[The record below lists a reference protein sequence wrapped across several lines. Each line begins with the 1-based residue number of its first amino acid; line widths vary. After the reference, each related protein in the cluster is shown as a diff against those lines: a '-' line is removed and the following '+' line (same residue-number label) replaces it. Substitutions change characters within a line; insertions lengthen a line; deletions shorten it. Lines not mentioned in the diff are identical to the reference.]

1 MDAVLQI
8 IDLNV
13 KLKKARNEFFLVQ
26 DLTMNIGKKQIVG
39 LVGESGSGKTMA
51 ALATARLLPPS
62 IKAEG
67 SIMLGGYD
75 LLALKKKEL
84 NCIRSKDISII
95 FQEPFRSLNPLMP
108 VGAQVEEVLK
118 IHTDLPHRQR
128 KERVLQLFEDIGLTD
143 PAQRYYAYPHQLSG
157 GINQRIMIAIAAI
170 LKPQLLIAD
179 EPTTALD
186 VTVQK
191 QILTLMKRLRDKN
204 GASILL
210 ITHDLA
216 LASEICDYIYVMY
229 ASQIVESGA
238 IQSVFSAPLH
248 PYTKALLQAIPRAEI
263 KINRLASI
271 EGTMPKPATKIE
283 SCLFYPRCSERTDAC
298 AAGPVP
304 LHRSSGPRCVRCIRS
319 RGERKHD

>member
-13 KLKKARNEFFLVQ
+13 KLKKAKNELFLVQ

-304 LHRSSGPRCVRCIRS
+304 LHRSSGTRCVRCIRS

>member
-67 SIMLGGYD
+67 SIMLDGYD

-84 NCIRSKDISII
+84 NRIRSKDISII

-304 LHRSSGPRCVRCIRS
+304 LHRSSGTRCVRCIRS

>member
-304 LHRSSGPRCVRCIRS
+304 LHRSSGTRCVRCIRS

>member
-26 DLTMNIGKKQIVG
+26 DLTINIGKKQIVG

-304 LHRSSGPRCVRCIRS
+304 LHRSSGTRCVRCIRS

>member
-13 KLKKARNEFFLVQ
+13 KLKKAKNELFLVQ

-84 NCIRSKDISII
+84 NRIRSKDISII

-304 LHRSSGPRCVRCIRS
+304 LHRSSGTRCVRCIRS

>member
-84 NCIRSKDISII
+84 NRIRSKDISII

-283 SCLFYPRCSERTDAC
+283 SCLFYPRCSERIDAC

-304 LHRSSGPRCVRCIRS
+304 LHRSSGTRCVRCIRS

>member
-1 MDAVLQI
+1 
-8 IDLNV
+8 
-13 KLKKARNEFFLVQ
+13 
-26 DLTMNIGKKQIVG
+26 
-39 LVGESGSGKTMA
+39 
-51 ALATARLLPPS
+51 
-62 IKAEG
+62 
-67 SIMLGGYD
+67 MLGGYD

-84 NCIRSKDISII
+84 NRIRSKDISII

-298 AAGPVP
+298 AAGTVP
-304 LHRSSGPRCVRCIRS
+304 LHRSSGTRCVRCIRS